1 MGLRR
6 SEVSDM
12 TGSPETPKEAFQ
24 RYLNMPF
31 AGPDRP
37 DLAAVN
43 DLRSIAEAWIA
54 DQQYFSAGYAL
65 YRAIDFA
72 WGDIGAINECFIASL
87 NALATGAESTS
98 QLPRLGCLW
107 MLRVVLDQNYGDLE
121 VANVGLATR
130 ALDAELAQLLLELG
144 EAADDANK
152 RAAYLVRGFH
162 LLTDWEGTWTPEF
175 PDFEIRGTGM
185 GWGSEAIR
193 LTIQSAFHRFVSMS
207 DYAAADQ
214 VADSC
219 PDAFISPG
227 LRGWRAAVRGSLNS
241 DHAVQYFREAATEF
255 ASDVHHENPQP
266 FESWSSINIDL
277 WATYFEAR
285 ALVAEIAQA
294 SSRADELVHAAR
306 EVLGPARSGWNS
318 AQVRSFRLILYV
330 LDQILNGA
338 DPDSAAI
345 EARRAIVNA
354 SMYVWDETHEQ
365 AIAFFDSVAEA
376 FDEIRRDPSLA
387 WTSGRLQS
395 ALAALGRI
403 PLIGEAIA
411 DAVSP
416 AMGESAQALL
426 NRLDNIWIQ
435 RTIESIENEQ
445 QLQKVLLRL
454 FEAQLPLYAQIRHG
468 NQEFGKDIVVLR
480 LSRSEV
486 VLEMYQV
493 KAGTI
498 TLPVWRNASHELEE
512 MFLVDIPSLQL
523 PAEPNS
529 RVGVL
534 IFNGHFNEFSER
546 VAEGW
551 LRDQKRYHDRSFR
564 FMHINDIVNWIL
576 RNGLVS
582 ALRRA
587 LAEFGIGIID

>member
-1 MGLRR
+1 
-6 SEVSDM
+6 
-12 TGSPETPKEAFQ
+12 
-24 RYLNMPF
+24 
-31 AGPDRP
+31 
-37 DLAAVN
+37 
-43 DLRSIAEAWIA
+43 
-54 DQQYFSAGYAL
+54 
-65 YRAIDFA
+65 
-72 WGDIGAINECFIASL
+72 
-87 NALATGAESTS
+87 
-98 QLPRLGCLW
+98 
-107 MLRVVLDQNYGDLE
+107 
-121 VANVGLATR
+121 
-130 ALDAELAQLLLELG
+130 
-144 EAADDANK
+144 
-152 RAAYLVRGFH
+152 
-162 LLTDWEGTWTPEF
+162 
-175 PDFEIRGTGM
+175 
-185 GWGSEAIR
+185 
-193 LTIQSAFHRFVSMS
+193 MS